1 MGDEDT
7 CAREHHAVIDVETMA
22 SMSGLQYLE
31 AMMRGDVPRMPI
43 ETTLGFQLAEAADGR
58 TVFESVPQVAHYNA
72 IATVHAGY
80 TATLLDSCMA
90 CAVLST
96 LPKGTGFTTMEFKIS
111 LLRPMT
117 KDTGLVRAEG
127 LIMSRGRRAATAEG
141 RLTDKRGKLIAH
153 ATTTCLVFSF

>member
-1 MGDEDT
+1 MTDEAISAPDT
-7 CAREHHAVIDVETMA
+7 HAVIDVETMA

-43 ETTLGFQLAEAADGR
+43 EKTLGFEIVEVEEGR
-58 TVFESVPQVAHYNA
+58 TVFASEPQVAHYNA

-141 RLTDKRGKLIAH
+141 RLTDQRGKLIAH
-153 ATTTCLVFSF
+153 ATTTCLVFNF

>member
-1 MGDEDT
+1 MTDEGISAPDT
-7 CAREHHAVIDVETMA
+7 HAVIAVETMA

-43 ETTLGFQLAEAADGR
+43 EKTLGFEIVEVEEGR
-58 TVFESVPQVAHYNA
+58 TVFASEPQVAHYNA

-141 RLTDKRGKLIAH
+141 RLTDQRGKLIAH
-153 ATTTCLVFSF
+153 ATTTCLVFNF

>member
-7 CAREHHAVIDVETMA
+7 SAREHHAVIDVETMA

-43 ETTLGFQLAEAADGR
+43 ETTLGFQLTEAADGR

-117 KDTGLVRAEG
+117 KDTGLVHAEG

>member
-1 MGDEDT
+1 
-7 CAREHHAVIDVETMA
+7 MA

-43 ETTLGFQLAEAADGR
+43 ETTLGFQMVEAEEGR
-58 TVFESVPQVAHYNA
+58 TVFESEPRVAHYNA

-117 KDTGLVRAEG
+117 KETGLVRAEG